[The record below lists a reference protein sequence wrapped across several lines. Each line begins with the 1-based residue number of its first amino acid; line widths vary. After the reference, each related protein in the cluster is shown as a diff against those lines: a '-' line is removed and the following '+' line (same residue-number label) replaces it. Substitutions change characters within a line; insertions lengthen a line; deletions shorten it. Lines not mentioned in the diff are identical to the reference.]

1 MVLDIRTIFA
11 WKELLRDEFE
21 AALLG
26 CGLSELFSGGGVD
39 LLVPFGAVVVDCAA
53 VADSA
58 AAVFV
63 VAVVSAS
70 VGSTL
75 FSCLNLSKSFD

>member
-11 WKELLRDEFE
+11 WNELFRDEFE

-39 LLVPFGAVVVDCAA
+39 LLVPFVAVVVGCAA
-53 VADSA
+53 VADSVG
-58 AAVFV
+58 AVLV
-63 VAVVSAS
+63 VVVSAA